1 MKKLVLT
8 SSTIFMVSICL
19 LFACTMNEDVEV
31 KKPQVENLMM
41 PKEYAE
47 IGEKHNEGLEAAFKV
62 PPSTKTFRPNRP
74 DSQQK
79 RMPFRDEQRT

>member
-47 IGEKHNEGLEAAFKV
+47 IGEKHNEGLEAAFNE
-62 PPSTKTFRPNRP
+62 FRPNRP

>member
-47 IGEKHNEGLEAAFKV
+47 IGEKHNEGLEAAFNE
-62 PPSTKTFRPNRP
+62 FRKYHQVQNRP

>member
-31 KKPQVENLMM
+31 KKPQVENLMPSM
-41 PKEYAE
+41 NSESTTKYKNVPAKPPGFSA
-47 IGEKHNEGLEAAFKV
+47 KTNAF
-62 PPSTKTFRPNRP
+62 P
-74 DSQQK
+74 
-79 RMPFRDEQRT
+79 

>member
-47 IGEKHNEGLEAAFKV
+47 IGESTTKDWRQPSMNSESTTKYKNVPAKPPGFSAKTNAF
-62 PPSTKTFRPNRP
+62 P
-74 DSQQK
+74 
-79 RMPFRDEQRT
+79 